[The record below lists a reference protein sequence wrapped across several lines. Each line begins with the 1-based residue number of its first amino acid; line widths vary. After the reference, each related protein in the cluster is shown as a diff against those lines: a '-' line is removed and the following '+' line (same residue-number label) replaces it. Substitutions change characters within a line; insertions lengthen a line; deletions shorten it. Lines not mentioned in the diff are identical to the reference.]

1 MKNSHYYVTKI
12 ALKVQKTLQ
21 KGKHHHCLPD
31 FWIMKTSFLILTALI
46 CVVNASYVP
55 ILKKSNQKL
64 MSTKMD
70 DELELEQRTW
80 LVIGM
85 YLTDILIPKSFISDQ
100 SYADAVLQ
108 KYNGI

>member
-1 MKNSHYYVTKI
+1 
-12 ALKVQKTLQ
+12 
-21 KGKHHHCLPD
+21 
-31 FWIMKTSFLILTALI
+31 MKTSFLILTALI

-85 YLTDILIPKSFISDQ
+85 YLTDILISKSFISDQ
-100 SYADAVLQ
+100 SYAEAVLQ
-108 KYNGI
+108 EYGGL